1 MRLAPFIATH
11 LEEIVDECEAFA
23 RTLMPAAAGM
33 DREALR
39 DHAAQILSAIAAD
52 MGAPQTPREQEAKSK
67 GLQQPVSD
75 SIETA
80 AQTHGTLRA
89 ASGFN
94 VTQTAAEY
102 RALRASVIRLWLAT
116 GPELGAAEVD
126 ELIRFN
132 EAMDQAL
139 AESLQRFA
147 HAASQDRD
155 LFLGVLSHEL
165 RTPLATIA
173 ASAYVADKAGAAVA
187 QVRESAARIQRSSKR
202 IEAVLNDLLEF
213 VRSGSGGMRVTP
225 RSLRVD
231 ELCHRVAR
239 EVEAAYPG
247 VTLDLQS
254 SGDMHAVW
262 DEQRIAQAV
271 SNLVTNAIKYGAP
284 GQPVTI
290 CIDGEEEGQVTLM
303 IVNRGEP
310 IPVAVRESLFSPLV
324 RGTGRDASR
333 VSLGLG
339 LYIVREIARA
349 HGGEVE
355 VGARDEDRT
364 TFTMG
369 LPRLCDPVQRTAFGG
384 LGRQAAG
391 ASQD

>member
-1 MRLAPFIATH
+1 MRLAAFIAAN
-11 LEEIVDECEAFA
+11 LEAIVDECEAFA
-23 RTLMPAAAGM
+23 RTLVPAATGM

-39 DHAAQILSAIAAD
+39 DHAVQILVAIAAD
-52 MGAPQTPREQEAKSK
+52 MGMPQTAIEQEAKSK
-67 GLQQPVSD
+67 GLSPAVSD
-75 SIETA
+75 APDTA

-89 ASGFN
+89 ASGFD

-116 GPELGAAEVD
+116 GPLLGAAEVS

-147 HAASQDRD
+147 RAAAHDRD

-165 RTPLATIA
+165 RTPLATIS
-173 ASAYVADKAGAAVA
+173 ASSYVADKAGAELPP
-187 QVRESAARIQRSSKR
+187 VREAAARIQRSSKR

-231 ELCHRVAR
+231 ELAQRIGR
-239 EVEAAYPG
+239 EVEAAQPG
-247 VTLDLQS
+247 LALEIICE
-254 SGDMHAVW
+254 GDMHAVW
-262 DEQRIAQAV
+262 DEQRIAQAL
-271 SNLVTNAIKYGAP
+271 SNLVTNAAKYGTP
-284 GQPVTI
+284 GEPVRVRVL
-290 CIDGEEEGQVTLM
+290 GNEEDWISLRVA
-303 IVNRGEP
+303 NRGEP
-310 IPVAVRESLFSPLV
+310 IPASVRDSLFSALV
-324 RGTGRDASR
+324 RGTGRDATG

-349 HGGEVE
+349 HGGDVE
-355 VGARDEDRT
+355 VAPPEVDCT
-364 TFTMG
+364 IFTMR
-369 LPRLCDPVQRTAFGG
+369 LPRLCDPSQRTAFGR
-384 LGRQAAG
+384 LGRQTAG
-391 ASQD
+391 SVP

>member
-1 MRLAPFIATH
+1 MRLAPFIASH
-11 LEEIVDECEAFA
+11 LEEIVDECESFA
-23 RTLMPAAAGM
+23 RTLLPAAVGM

-39 DHAAQILSAIAAD
+39 DHAAQILMAIALD
-52 MGAPQTPREQEAKSK
+52 MGEPQTAREQEAKSK
-67 GLQQPVSD
+67 GLAVPPPESL
-75 SIETA
+75 ETA

-94 VTQTAAEY
+94 ANQTAAEY

-116 GPELGAAEVD
+116 GPVLGAAEVD

-147 HAASQDRD
+147 RAAAHDRD

-173 ASAYVADKAGAAVA
+173 ASAYVAGQSGAELAP
-187 QVRESAARIQRSSKR
+187 VRDAAARIERSSKR

-231 ELCHRVAR
+231 EVCTRVVR

-247 VTLDLQS
+247 VALELQCT
-254 SGDMHAVW
+254 GDMHAVW
-262 DEQRIAQAV
+262 DEQRIAQAL

-284 GQPVTI
+284 GKPVTI
-290 CIDGEEEGQVTLM
+290 CVDGDDDALVSLM

-310 IPVAVRESLFSPLV
+310 IPVAMRESLFSPLV
-324 RGTGRDASR
+324 RGTGRDASQ

-339 LYIVREIARA
+339 LYIVREIAHA

-355 VGARDEDRT
+355 VGSRDADRT
-364 TFTMG
+364 TFTLRM
-369 LPRLCDPVQRTAFGG
+369 PRLCDPVQRTAFGQ
-384 LGRQAAG
+384 LGKQIAG
-391 ASQD
+391 AAMP